1 MSADPADSGAGVVHP
16 EGEDAGASAPS
27 SVRAARVVDDGPPGL
42 EPTLGAIRTALD
54 ELEYALATAGAA
66 RASLTDLGAGLPG
79 DDRVLLA
86 FLKGRLAAPE
96 RRLLETLAGISEE
109 QRALQRASAEISL
122 IYERPIHDPTVALA
136 RIAAATGPHRT
147 LPVATYVVPARGQRP
162 IRRPVA
168 PVRGREDAR
177 GDAGGGF
184 GWLAGLFRPRPAP
197 GTPARPTAPTPAA
210 APTPVAAA
218 APEPAAPTPAA
229 TEPAA
234 PEPET
239 AWTPVEA
246 GVAAP
251 DFIGASGAA
260 AVTPELEAL
269 PEAPDLERALGLD
282 GAPPGPVAPIA
293 PAEVSGIDEPEDG
306 SGTGGSAGSALSS
319 PTSTAAGRSSRPR
332 RPGGR
337 RRGAPG
343 ASRRIAG
350 FGLVIVIPAVAAM
363 LVGGGRDAGAAEAGV
378 AGALSTP
385 SVAPATPTPL
395 VTPVPPAGVDPAIVP
410 IGDDHGTAGPP
421 IGTAVP
427 TYGPTGVP
435 SVPPTGGVAGQVAAG
450 SASVVTHGPTDRDV
464 VALTFDDGYAP
475 ANVRA
480 IFEMLVRE
488 EVKATFFI
496 NGYYLSRDPA
506 LWKEIAAAG
515 FPVGNHTYYHV
526 DIRTLSPEAIATEL
540 KMTSNAWKR
549 VTGTRMIPY
558 FRPPYGAHD
567 AASDAAVAAAGYE
580 HIVLWDASSADTK
593 AGISES
599 QAIAGALS
607 GGPGSIVLLHAG
619 PDITPRILQAIIDGY
634 RERGFEF
641 VTIPELL
648 GS

>member
-1 MSADPADSGAGVVHP
+1 
-16 EGEDAGASAPS
+16 
-27 SVRAARVVDDGPPGL
+27 
-42 EPTLGAIRTALD
+42 
-54 ELEYALATAGAA
+54 
-66 RASLTDLGAGLPG
+66 
-79 DDRVLLA
+79 
-86 FLKGRLAAPE
+86 
-96 RRLLETLAGISEE
+96 
-109 QRALQRASAEISL
+109 
-122 IYERPIHDPTVALA
+122 
-136 RIAAATGPHRT
+136 
-147 LPVATYVVPARGQRP
+147 VP
-162 IRRPVA
+162 
-168 PVRGREDAR
+168 
-177 GDAGGGF
+177 
-184 GWLAGLFRPRPAP
+184 
-197 GTPARPTAPTPAA
+197 
-210 APTPVAAA
+210 AAA
-218 APEPAAPTPAA
+218 APAAPDV
-229 TEPAA
+229 AA
-234 PEPET
+234 PPPAPEAET
-239 AWTPVEA
+239 PWVPVETD
-246 GVAAP
+246 VAAP
-251 DFIGASGAA
+251 DFIGASGTAS
-260 AVTPELEAL
+260 VLPELDAL

-282 GAPPGPVAPIA
+282 GAPPGPVTAIA
-293 PAEVSGIDEPEDG
+293 PEDVSAIEEPEDG
-306 SGTGGSAGSALSS
+306 AGTGSAGSAISS
-319 PTSTAAGRSSRPR
+319 PTSTAAGRPSRQR

-343 ASRRIAG
+343 TSRRIAG

-363 LVGGGRDAGAAEAGV
+363 LVGGGPDAGAAEAGV

-421 IGTAVP
+421 IGTAIP
-427 TYGPTGVP
+427 TYGPTSEPNVL
-435 SVPPTGGVAGQVAAG
+435 PTGEVAGQVATG
-450 SASVVTHGPTDRDV
+450 SVSIVTRGPADRDV

-488 EVKATFFI
+488 DVKATFFI

-580 HIVLWDASSADTK
+580 HIVMWDTSSADTK

-619 PDITPRILQAIIDGY
+619 PDITPRILQAVIDGY